1 MMGNELK
8 SGKNPEP
15 PNGTDSTA
23 LIRLQEVSFSYE
35 KSPVLRDI
43 ALDIQRGEFVGVI
56 GPNGA
61 GKSTLLKLMGGILQT
76 DRGQCSFKGHNLGSY
91 KRKELAR
98 SISWLPQENSMVFP
112 FRVLEVI
119 LMGRH
124 PYLSALTFEGAED
137 FRIAR
142 RAMDLTDTSDFAD
155 RFYNEIS
162 GGEKQRVMIAAALTQ
177 ESEMMLLDEPTVSL
191 DIKYQIEIL
200 TILQRLNSDAGLTLA
215 LALHDLH
222 LASKYCSR
230 LVLLDQG
237 KIVKDGPPHLVLQK
251 AILEKVYGI
260 EIRIVSDPDD
270 GSLMVFPGGPC
281 KIRT

>member
-1 MMGNELK
+1 MENNLK
-8 SGKNPEP
+8 SGKKSNPVK
-15 PNGTDSTA
+15 GADSTP
-23 LIRLQEVSFSYE
+23 LIQLQDISFSYE
-35 KSPVLRDI
+35 KAPVLRDI
-43 ALDIQRGEFVGVI
+43 ALEIQKEEFVGII

-61 GKSTLLKLMGGILQT
+61 GKSTLLKLMGGILPT
-76 DRGQCSFKGHNLGSY
+76 DQGQCSFKGRNLNRY

-98 SISWLPQENSMVFP
+98 SVSWLPQENSMIFP

-124 PYLSALTFEGAED
+124 PYLTPLTFEGTED

-142 RAMDLTDTSDFAD
+142 RAMDLTDISDFAD

-162 GGEKQRVMIAAALTQ
+162 GGEKQRVMIAAALAQ
-177 ESEMMLLDEPTVSL
+177 ESEMMLLDEPTSSL

-200 TILQRLNSDAGLTLA
+200 NILQRLNSDEGLTLA

-237 KIVKDGPPHLVLQK
+237 EIVKDGPPHLVLQK
-251 AILEKVYGI
+251 EILEKIYGI
-260 EIRIVSDPDD
+260 EIRIVNDPDD
-270 GSLMVFPGGPC
+270 GSLMVFPRGPC
-281 KIRT
+281 KTRT